1 MLQLYT
7 GVALGVVSLWY
18 LNHARADP
26 SWFPNRLGFFPYSLT
41 IAHKGA
47 LLFYIARYYGL
58 SHETLRLTER
68 EYEVGIP
75 SLASILKK
83 RVKLSNWVSFTH
95 SSKSTLGSLFLKLH
109 EIFIPWTFMRIH
121 TIHRNPLPFP
131 RVESSRA
138 WHFFNHRYMGSR
150 DHLGFNVFTICTKMV
165 YAHVRFPVW
174 M

>member
-1 MLQLYT
+1 MQELIHRDFPI
-7 GVALGVVSLWY
+7 GWDSFHIPSPSLI
-18 LNHARADP
+18 R
-26 SWFPNRLGFFPYSLT
+26 G
-41 IAHKGA
+41 
-47 LLFYIARYYGL
+47 LFYFIFARFYGL

-109 EIFIPWTFMRIH
+109 EIFIPWTFVRIH
-121 TIHRNPLPFP
+121 TIHWNPLPFP
-131 RVESSRA
+131 RVEPGWA
-138 WHFFNHRYMGSR
+138 WHFFNHRYMRSR

-165 YAHVRFPVW
+165 YAHVRFPLW
-174 M
+174 L